1 MEVETTTGVM
11 LSLHRYN
18 EAVRLLERYVRLAD
32 SIDVGAETKRE
43 TWDWLENVYGKPWQ
57 NCEIPGCYS
66 NRRCLVHRATTQKYI
81 RAKRRRPAEELSM
94 AECKHEHTLPPTRW
108 SPWAF
113 CLDCHKDLVPK
124 PEQWGYRDP
133 QQSDAVGES

>member
-66 NRRCLVHRATTQKYI
+66 NRRCLVQGYDPKIYPCKTTQ
-81 RAKRRRPAEELSM
+81 ASGGS
-94 AECKHEHTLPPTRW
+94 EHG
-108 SPWAF
+108 
-113 CLDCHKDLVPK
+113 K
-124 PEQWGYRDP
+124 
-133 QQSDAVGES
+133 